1 MTDSPATP
9 DTHRTRAAATVGAYW
24 PRITNPQ
31 WFAERHAQALARGD
45 VASAARILASA
56 ERHNITIECG
66 QQREVA

>member
-1 MTDSPATP
+1 MTDSASTLT
-9 DTHRTRAAATVGAYW
+9 THRTRAASTVATYW

-45 VASAARILASA
+45 IAAAARILASA

-66 QQREVA
+66 KQVAA